1 MSIARSLYD
10 RIIDLSDV
18 FANHF
23 NNLLALDFQEETTQ
37 LGQDENEGQWR
48 QVERG
53 RRSRWVEPQ
62 AAQAR
67 RESLAQRL
75 TLDTA
80 ATSMNV
86 HSTLFKDLL
95 ELQFESPCQY
105 GLDELWTGKQLQW
118 QCADL
123 HAGVSRHSP
132 LLYDL
137 ESPDPTASNYWER
150 ENRMVGEVNYVQLF
164 QWIKNQPTLWRT
176 DISTVFVYVDNR
188 PLADPRQCPNFW
200 GLFCPWLL
208 ARCSYLGP
216 FQELTTAIHVPID
229 ASSGLDKVHF
239 TWAGTF
245 VLEAL
250 VYLFPDKHIILID
263 TDCVPTSLFEV
274 EELVRMTQTHHEQ
287 AAGVDSIPS
296 AIRGNRKPACK
307 SAVFLC
313 SEAKAEINAGM
324 IIVTN
329 CRLQRPHE
337 ATVPASSM
345 AKGLLISRQA
355 YVRSS
360 HPAPDVDQLASSG
373 LLWTPMATAIATL
386 PVHWTHAW
394 ALLGEW
400 ANHIT
405 FPLPKASPDGKIV
418 WPRHGSADL
427 LGYEYLDVRW
437 WLQVH
442 SQVGLHIKRF
452 ICGCMQ
458 CTCWL
463 YVNAT
468 CL

>member
-37 LGQDENEGQWR
+37 LGQDENEGEWR

-67 RESLAQRL
+67 RASLAQRL

-86 HSTLFKDLL
+86 HSALFKDLL

-296 AIRGNRKPACK
+296 AI
-307 SAVFLC
+307 
-313 SEAKAEINAGM
+313 
-324 IIVTN
+324 
-329 CRLQRPHE
+329 
-337 ATVPASSM
+337 
-345 AKGLLISRQA
+345 
-355 YVRSS
+355 
-360 HPAPDVDQLASSG
+360 
-373 LLWTPMATAIATL
+373 
-386 PVHWTHAW
+386 
-394 ALLGEW
+394 
-400 ANHIT
+400 
-405 FPLPKASPDGKIV
+405 
-418 WPRHGSADL
+418 
-427 LGYEYLDVRW
+427 
-437 WLQVH
+437 
-442 SQVGLHIKRF
+442 
-452 ICGCMQ
+452 
-458 CTCWL
+458 
-463 YVNAT
+463 
-468 CL
+468 